1 MSPTGPPTEFSSCS
15 ASNPDAKAAIVDSWT
30 SRFRPAL
37 LAASLLVLAACGR
50 ADLYSKLSEAQ
61 ANEMV
66 AVLQRAG
73 IAATKTDGGEAG
85 WTLATAKGDFSRA
98 IEVLHAQGYPREE
111 FATLGTVFKREGFV
125 SSPVEEHAR
134 LVFGM
139 QQELSHTI
147 SEIDGVVQARVHL
160 AMPENQPL
168 AAVKQPSSA
177 SVFIKYRAGADINA
191 QLGKVKALVVNS
203 VEGLKY
209 ENVSVETFPAQPMP
223 VGQTTSSGGVADWNF
238 VGMAVAAGL
247 ALLALLGYPGFRRW
261 QQRRSIAPSD
271 RRS

>member
-1 MSPTGPPTEFSSCS
+1 MSSS
-15 ASNPDAKAAIVDSWT
+15 KRIRT
-30 SRFRPAL
+30 AL
-37 LAASLLVLAACGR
+37 LTASLLLLAACGR
-50 ADLYSKLSEAQ
+50 ADLYTKLSESQ

-73 IAATKTDGGEAG
+73 IEATKVDGGETG

-168 AAVKQPSSA
+168 AAVRQPSSA
-177 SVFIKYRAGADINA
+177 SVFIKYRPGTDINA

-209 ENVSVETFPAQPMP
+209 ENVSVETFPAQAMP
-223 VGQTTSSGGVADWNF
+223 VGEATVSSSVADWN
-238 VGMAVAAGL
+238 VAGVAVAVGAL
-247 ALLALLGYPGFRRW
+247 LLALFGYPHFRRW
-261 QQRRSIAPSD
+261 QQRRSIVPTPD
-271 RRS
+271 RTP